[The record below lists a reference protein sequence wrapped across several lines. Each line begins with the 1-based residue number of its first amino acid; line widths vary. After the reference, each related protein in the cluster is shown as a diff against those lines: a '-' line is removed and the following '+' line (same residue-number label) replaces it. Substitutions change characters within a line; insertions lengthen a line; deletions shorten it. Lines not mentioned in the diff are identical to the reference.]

1 MANYTSH
8 AIMSEQLYNKLINKN
23 IAKINIDKNALRL
36 FSLGHD
42 LTIINKNCFNDAHLY
57 SSRRFFIETI
67 KYIRENN
74 LQNNPIVMSY
84 LYGHISHYALD
95 ITIHPLI
102 DKITKDEKSK
112 SIIKPHTI
120 IECELDKYLVNRYYN
135 GTYDYSFFK
144 YKYIRS
150 VKPIINDIYR
160 YVYKYLDVSLI
171 YKSSITFIKFSN
183 LIVQKLYKNDNLF
196 NKISRINSYEH
207 NSKFYKYT
215 NIDKFLFRKSMD
227 MVLDKSINL
236 SIKLIKETN
245 GYLYENKK
253 LERLYNIFDNTP
265 YENIIVE
272 KNYKYNSIPIY
283 SKLNWEFKL

>member
-57 SSRRFFIETI
+57 SSRKFFIETI

-102 DKITKDEKSK
+102 DKIIKDEKSK

-144 YKYIRS
+144 YK
-150 VKPIINDIYR
+150 IINRI
-160 YVYKYLDVSLI
+160 V
-171 YKSSITFIKFSN
+171 KS
-183 LIVQKLYKNDNLF
+183 
-196 NKISRINSYEH
+196 
-207 NSKFYKYT
+207 
-215 NIDKFLFRKSMD
+215 
-227 MVLDKSINL
+227 
-236 SIKLIKETN
+236 
-245 GYLYENKK
+245 
-253 LERLYNIFDNTP
+253 
-265 YENIIVE
+265 
-272 KNYKYNSIPIY
+272 
-283 SKLNWEFKL
+283 